1 MAKVKTL
8 GASVVVVSDVKLEDI
23 KKLKKYAPEALTL
36 FGGEDG
42 KEPMFCI
49 DVTSGHGTLNS
60 VGAEFGPVTS
70 DGYATITLIRAEPV
84 ADIKA
89 AIVDQYGTA
98 LANLNEL
105 EAQIPAALAE
115 VERKHAAVM
124 ECIEIG

>member
-36 FGGEDG
+36 YGGEDG
-42 KEPMFCI
+42 KEPLFCI
-49 DVTSGHGTLNS
+49 DLSHGHGSLNS
-60 VGAEFGPVTS
+60 FGAEFGPVTS
-70 DGYATITLIRAEPV
+70 DGFATITLVRTEPV

-98 LANLNEL
+98 LANLQAL
-105 EAQIPAALAE
+105 EATLPGALAE